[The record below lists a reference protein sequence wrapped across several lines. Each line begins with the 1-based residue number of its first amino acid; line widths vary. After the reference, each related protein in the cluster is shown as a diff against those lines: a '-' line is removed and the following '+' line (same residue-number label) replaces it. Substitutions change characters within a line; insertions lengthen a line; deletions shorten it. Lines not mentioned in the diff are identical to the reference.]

1 MAPRVAALSA
11 VLARPFMPWQRR
23 ASALLN
29 EHDGRG
35 RRTRRF
41 VVVTIQ
47 RQAGKTSWL
56 LAEAVERCLF
66 GLPRRRV
73 WYTAQNGQ
81 YARDKWGELVEEL
94 VASPL
99 GDRLDV
105 KLTNGSE
112 RVTFP
117 NGSTLR
123 PFPPT
128 RDALHS
134 MQSDLVI
141 LDEAWK
147 HSADRG
153 AELMQAI
160 GPTQATRPG
169 AQVVVV
175 STAGSLA
182 DSTFLWP
189 LVQRGRAGDPAI
201 AYLEWSIPDHVDPLD
216 VDAVAAYHPAVGHT
230 IDVEFLR
237 GEAGVLADLPGEY
250 ARAYGNRWTQ
260 TLERIIDPGVWAD
273 AATLSLLPAGRVA
286 LGADIAQDR
295 SRAAIVAVNAGIIE
309 VVDSRPGTDWIA
321 ARMLEVI
328 TNQQPAA
335 VLVDRIGPSSTLADD
350 LTTAGVDLVPLTA
363 GIYAAACERFVDD
376 LTNGRISYRPHPALD
391 AAVDAAAQRPLGDG
405 WAWGRRRAAAPI
417 CELVA
422 ATLASWG
429 DQHRPAAPV
438 RPAIY
443 TE

>member
-1 MAPRVAALSA
+1 VAALSA
-11 VLARPFMPWQRR
+11 VLGRPFMPWQRT

-29 EHDGRG
+29 EHDGTG

-56 LAEAVERCLF
+56 LAEAVERCLY

-73 WYTAQNGQ
+73 WYTAQSGQ
-81 YARDKWGELVEEL
+81 YARDKWAELVEDL
-94 VASPL
+94 LASPL
-99 GDRLDV
+99 AARVVV
-105 KLTNGSE
+105 KQTNGSE
-112 RVTFP
+112 RVIFP
-117 NGSTLR
+117 NGSSLR

-141 LDEAWK
+141 LDEAWR
-147 HSADRG
+147 HSAERG

-182 DSTFLWP
+182 DSTFLHP
-189 LVQRGRAGDPAI
+189 LVIRGRAGDPAVG
-201 AYLEWSIPDHVDPLD
+201 YLEWSIPDHVDPMD
-216 VDAVAAYHPAVGHT
+216 VDEVAAWHPAVGHT
-230 IDVEFLR
+230 IDRGFLA
-237 GEAGVLADLPGEY
+237 GEAGVLADMPGEY

-260 TLERIIDPGVWAD
+260 TLERIIDPTVWSS
-273 AATLSLLPAGRVA
+273 AATDRPIGAGSVVLA
-286 LGADIAQDR
+286 GDIAQDR
-295 SRAAIVAVNAGIIE
+295 SRGAIVAAAGGILE
-309 VVDSRPGTDWIA
+309 VVDSRPGTDWIGARLVELA
-321 ARMLEVI
+321 ARH
-328 TNQQPAA
+328 NPAA
-335 VLVDRIGPSSTLADD
+335 VLVDRIGPATTLADD
-350 LTTAGVDLVPLTA
+350 LTRAGVDLFPLTGA
-363 GIYAAACERFVDD
+363 IYAAACERFVDD
-376 LTNGRISYRPHPALD
+376 LTNGRVRYRPHPALD

-429 DQHRPAAPV
+429 DQHRPAVPL
-438 RPAIY
+438 RPRVYAD
-443 TE
+443 